1 MPSSSARE
9 RLEENTKQ
17 LRSKFISKCQNITKT
32 FKKINNKNQENSRE
46 QAKDPFFDVYQDIEE
61 RNNDDKNKIKSDWS
75 RQTPGLNAIGGTQ
88 FRPASQDS
96 SEAILG
102 VDQNTFSNE
111 CDRRANANSDNN
123 LDKFN
128 DSVPTFI

>member
-1 MPSSSARE
+1 MAGAEGGQQDQLGSVMETSSH
-9 RLEENTKQ
+9 
-17 LRSKFISKCQNITKT
+17 
-32 FKKINNKNQENSRE
+32 
-46 QAKDPFFDVYQDIEE
+46 YQDIEE

>member
-1 MPSSSARE
+1 MEVQSLPG
-9 RLEENTKQ
+9 L
-17 LRSKFISKCQNITKT
+17 L
-32 FKKINNKNQENSRE
+32 
-46 QAKDPFFDVYQDIEE
+46 YQDIEE

-111 CDRRANANSDNN
+111 YDRRANANSDNN

>member
-1 MPSSSARE
+1 MTIFGSFLICSPYSLLQRTKPSS
-9 RLEENTKQ
+9 
-17 LRSKFISKCQNITKT
+17 
-32 FKKINNKNQENSRE
+32 
-46 QAKDPFFDVYQDIEE
+46 YQDIEE